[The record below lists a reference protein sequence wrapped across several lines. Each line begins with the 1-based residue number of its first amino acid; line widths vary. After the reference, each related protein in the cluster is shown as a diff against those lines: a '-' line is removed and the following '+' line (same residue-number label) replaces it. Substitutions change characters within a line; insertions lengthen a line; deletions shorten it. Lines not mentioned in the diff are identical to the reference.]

1 MSIEISHGTSLDHPD
16 TPKRMYMDDP
26 EIEWRTVKP
35 NYDIVNRKYLAER
48 SKFHS
53 ADSLEK
59 LVENLVKTW
68 EMESTHKI
76 KEKVHPFYTFFA
88 KQFMLIQS

>member
-1 MSIEISHGTSLDHPD
+1 MADIPEDHPD

-26 EIEWRTVKP
+26 EIQWKTVKP
-35 NYDIVNRKYLAER
+35 DYTLANKKYLTERTKKHTAE
-48 SKFHS
+48 
-53 ADSLEK
+53 SLEK

-76 KEKVHPFYTFFA
+76 KIKV
-88 KQFMLIQS
+88 S

>member
-1 MSIEISHGTSLDHPD
+1 MTEINPADHPD

-26 EIEWRTVKP
+26 EIEWTTVKP
-35 NYDIVNRKYLAER
+35 NYTLADKKYLAER
-48 SKFHS
+48 SKNHA

-68 EMESTHKI
+68 EMESTHKMRI
-76 KEKVHPFYTFFA
+76 KV
-88 KQFMLIQS
+88 